1 MSLLRTAFVVAV
13 LMTTTSAAQT
23 EFKSWPLSQSA
34 RGTAEPIS
42 RADLVVVAMQDAVL
56 RELNDALARRGQQP
70 PSTSATWT
78 RRSQLSAWAGKRG
91 LRPVARATDSAT
103 PTHRG

>member
-34 RGTAEPIS
+34 RGTAEP
-42 RADLVVVAMQDAVL
+42 DL
-56 RELNDALARRGQQP
+56 
-70 PSTSATWT
+70 T
-78 RRSQLSAWAGKRG
+78 R
-91 LRPVARATDSAT
+91 
-103 PTHRG
+103 